1 MSAQSVSR
9 RTVLSGAVAGA
20 AALTLSS
27 CSTKASPLA
36 AGIGTPNDLGAGFEE
51 LDAKIE
57 AGMKAYGIP
66 GVAAAVWA
74 GGREHVKGY
83 GITNVDHPTPVDGD
97 TIFKIGSTTKTF
109 TGTTMMRLVEQGKVD
124 LDASVRR
131 YLPDFAVSDPAVGA
145 AVTVRQLLNHTS
157 GWMGE
162 DLQDFGRG
170 DDAIARYV
178 ASMTRLPQLTA
189 PGTVFAYNNAGL
201 VVAGRIIEVVT
212 GTTYEAAVQ
221 NLFLDPLQLSSTHY
235 FTDEIVGL
243 NVAASHAIVDGKP
256 VVETDYWAFPRSANP
271 TGGLLSN
278 ARDQL
283 RYARFHLGDGSA
295 PGGSRLLSP
304 QALLAMRSTPGA
316 GGTLMV
322 ELTGMGVTWMLRPSV
337 ENVTVVQHGG
347 TWPGQMSGF
356 LMAPERD
363 FAMTVLT
370 NSDGGSKLIADLFG
384 DDWAL
389 RRFAGIGNLPAE
401 PQRRSAADLQPFAG
415 RYTTE
420 GIGLDGIVEQTI
432 IEFQAGD
439 GQLDG
444 TTVSADASGHPV
456 EESRTRI
463 GLAFYRRDYGLNLG
477 ADDKPVHSRS
487 NFVRGPDGA
496 IAWFR
501 SRGRLYRRQ

>member
-1 MSAQSVSR
+1 M
-9 RTVLSGAVAGA
+9 LGGAVAGA
-20 AALTLSS
+20 AALALSS
-27 CSTKASPLA
+27 CSAKPSATPA
-36 AGIGTPNDLGAGFEE
+36 ANGAATDPGAAFEE

-74 GGREHVKGY
+74 DGQEHVKGY
-83 GITNVDHPTPVDGD
+83 GVTNVDHPTPVDGE
-97 TIFKIGSTTKTF
+97 TIFRIGSTTKTF
-109 TGTTMMRLVEQGKVD
+109 TGTAMMRLVEQGKVD
-124 LDASVRR
+124 LRAPVRR
-131 YLPDFAVSDPAVGA
+131 YLPDFAVADPAVGA

-157 GWMGE
+157 GWMGD

-221 NLFLDPLQLSSTHY
+221 NLVLDPLQLSSTHY
-235 FTDEIVGL
+235 FTDEIIGL
-243 NVAASHAIVDGKP
+243 NVAASHNVVDGKP
-256 VVETDYWAFPRSANP
+256 LVDTEYWSFPRSGDP
-271 TGGLLSN
+271 TGALMSS

-283 RYARFHLGDGSA
+283 RYARFHLGDGTA
-295 PGGSRLLSP
+295 PDGSRLLSP
-304 QALLAMRSTPGA
+304 KSLLAMRSSPGV

-322 ELTGMGVTWMLRPSV
+322 ELTGMGVTWMLRPSA
-337 ENVTVVQHGG
+337 ENVTIVQHGG
-347 TWPGQMSGF
+347 TWPGQLSGF
-356 LMAPERD
+356 FMAPERN

-389 RRFAGIGNLPAE
+389 RRFAAISNLPAE
-401 PQRRSAADLQPFAG
+401 PQHLSAADLQPFTG
-415 RYTTE
+415 RYIGE
-420 GIGLDGIVEQTI
+420 GIGPSGVLEQTI

-444 TTVSADASGHPV
+444 TTVSADASGLPD
-456 EESRTRI
+456 EKSRTRI
-463 GLAFYRRDYGLNLG
+463 GLVFYRRDYGLNLG
-477 ADDKPVHSRS
+477 PDNKPLHSRS
-487 NFVRGPDGA
+487 DFGRGPDGA
-496 IAWFR
+496 VAWFR
-501 SRGRLYRRQ
+501 SRGRLHRRQ